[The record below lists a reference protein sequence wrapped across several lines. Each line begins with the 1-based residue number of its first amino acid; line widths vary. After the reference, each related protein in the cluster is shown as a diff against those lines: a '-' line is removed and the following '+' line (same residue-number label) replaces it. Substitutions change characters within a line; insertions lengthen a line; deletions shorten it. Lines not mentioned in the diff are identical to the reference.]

1 MTVATAAGLGFAAS
15 GCGKP
20 VLRVADASLG
30 DYYTKQEYKK
40 LREDQRRD
48 YCEELAAQ
56 DSMYREEIAEA
67 REVAERY
74 AYRSAAARAA
84 VDSLGR
90 LADSLDTRIAALRSG
105 TLPVPSGSEPT
116 PAPSGPDAPT
126 SGDRVTVRPGDSLW
140 RISARTTIY
149 GDGRRWNH
157 LYDANRDQIRNA
169 DRIYPG
175 QEIRIPR

>member
-1 MTVATAAGLGFAAS
+1 MTIAAATGIGFAS
-15 GCGKP
+15 QGCGKP

-30 DYYTKQEYKK
+30 DYYTDKEFKR
-40 LREDQRRD
+40 LREDQRRE
-48 YCEELAAQ
+48 YCEELAEQ

-67 REVAERY
+67 RQVAERY
-74 AYRSAAARAA
+74 AHRSAQSRAA

-90 LADSLDTRIAALRSG
+90 LADSLDARIASLRSG
-105 TLPVPSGSEPT
+105 VVPSPRQATPPEPST
-116 PAPSGPDAPT
+116 PGAPAE
-126 SGDRVTVRPGDSLW
+126 DRITVRAGDSLW
-140 RISARTTIY
+140 RISARQSIY

-157 LYDANRDQIRNA
+157 LYDANRDHIRNA